1 MSGVSRDTPDA
12 RPKVLKASATS
23 ASEDLSVLPRLED
36 EARRILQASSDK
48 KVVLKLIGGVAI
60 AMRCPSASREGLRRD
75 YMDIDLVGHEKQ
87 SKIIRN
93 FFAEMEYQPRERFNA
108 IMGRKRLIFNDLVNQ
123 RRGDIFLDVFEMSH
137 RFDFAARIEL
147 EALTLPLA
155 DLLVTKLQ
163 IVQIN
168 DKDLR
173 DMATLIMD
181 HDVGS
186 ADGETINGSYMA
198 RLCSNDWGV
207 YKTFTSNLSKLEASL
222 DGYGLSSSE
231 IDRVRASA
239 RRLADVIE
247 KEPKSL
253 AWKLRARVGE
263 RLTWYELPEP
273 DRAAVAGSF
282 G

>member
-12 RPKVLKASATS
+12 RPKVLKAPATA
-23 ASEDLSVLPRLED
+23 ASEDLSALPRLED
-36 EARRILQASSDK
+36 EARRILQASSEK
-48 KVVLKLIGGVAI
+48 KVVLRLIGGVAI
-60 AMRCPSASREGLRRD
+60 AMRCPSASREGLRRGYVD
-75 YMDIDLVGHEKQ
+75 MDLVGHEKQ
-87 SKIIRN
+87 SKAIKN
-93 FFAEMEYQPRERFNA
+93 FFAQMEYQPRERFNA
-108 IMGRKRLIFNDLVNQ
+108 MMGRKRLIFNDLVNQ
-123 RRGDIFLDVFEMSH
+123 RRVDIFLDVFEMSH
-137 RFDFAARIEL
+137 RFDFAERIEL

-186 ADGETINGSYMA
+186 ADGETINASYMA

-207 YKTFTSNLSKLEASL
+207 YKTFTSNLSKLEAYL

-231 IDRVRASA
+231 IDRVRARI
-239 RRLADVIE
+239 RRLADLIE

-253 AWKLRARVGE
+253 AWRLRARVGE
-263 RLTWYELPEP
+263 RKTWYELPEP
-273 DRAAVAGSF
+273 DRAVVAGSF

>member
-1 MSGVSRDTPDA
+1 
-12 RPKVLKASATS
+12 
-23 ASEDLSVLPRLED
+23 VLPRLED

-123 RRGDIFLDVFEMSH
+123 RRVDIFLDVFEMSH
-137 RFDFAARIEL
+137 RFDFAERIEL

-186 ADGETINGSYMA
+186 ADGETINASYIA

-207 YKTFTSNLSKLEASL
+207 YKTFTSNLSKLETSI

-231 IDRVRASA
+231 IDRVRARI
-239 RRLADVIE
+239 RRLADLIE

-253 AWKLRARVGE
+253 AWRLRARVGE
-263 RLTWYELPEP
+263 RKTWYELPEP
-273 DRAAVAGSF
+273 DRAVVAGSF
-282 G
+282 D